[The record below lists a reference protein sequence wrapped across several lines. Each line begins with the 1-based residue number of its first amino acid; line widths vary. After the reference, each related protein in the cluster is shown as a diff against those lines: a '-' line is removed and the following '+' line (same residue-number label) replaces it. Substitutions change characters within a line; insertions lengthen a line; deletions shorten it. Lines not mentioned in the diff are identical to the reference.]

1 MIISRIDGGV
11 LSIRGTTLA
20 GISPA
25 EIDVPQPLRLNGAR
39 RGERGLLHRHPRTP
53 SRRLHATCARLTAAA
68 VTVGDEAAP
77 ASDSATPRP
86 PDQVRR
92 P

>member
-39 RGERGLLHRHPRTP
+39 RDEHGSEASDEG
-53 SRRLHATCARLTAAA
+53 AA
-68 VTVGDEAAP
+68 VHRRCLTVAGW
-77 ASDSATPRP
+77 
-86 PDQVRR
+86 
-92 P
+92 

>member
-39 RGERGLLHRHPRTP
+39 RGERGSKACDEGATVHSEDL
-53 SRRLHATCARLTAAA
+53 RLARC
-68 VTVGDEAAP
+68 
-77 ASDSATPRP
+77 
-86 PDQVRR
+86 
-92 P
+92 